1 MKDFYNLYSIGKNT
15 KKPDSRGKSFG
26 YQVLG
31 FGSGF
36 SSAIAHR
43 AVWGSAF
50 QPSKTNVIDFVE
62 IATAGNASDSE
73 FRRECTKEDKQAKN
87 SLY

>member
-1 MKDFYNLYSIGKNT
+1 MKDFYKLYSVGKNT

-50 QPSKTNVIDFVE
+50 QPSKSNVIDFVE
-62 IATAGNASDSE
+62 IATAGNASDFGDLTVSR
-73 FRRECTKEDKQAKN
+73 FR
-87 SLY
+87 